1 MARSEERLLQDNLN
15 EIEKSAVASTE
26 KDIEYII
33 LEREANSA
41 KDLYRTLLGAVKE
54 VNINTNNVSNN
65 VVYVHEMATIPTSP
79 IKPDKKFNLL
89 MGLVL
94 GIILGAGFAFGR
106 EYMDQT
112 IRHAE
117 DVKKSTGLPVL
128 STVPLFTSQNDGEAR
143 PLLSIINNPKS
154 LFSESL
160 LTLRT
165 HLKIKLPQETPLT
178 ILVTSSGPREGK
190 TMISSNL
197 ALCMAMD
204 GKKTILIDSDLH
216 RPSIHKMFSK
226 DKNKGLFDLLV
237 DALNP
242 QWSEV
247 ELASMSLGDI
257 LHMIRLKHWS
267 GTVRINWDSLDSPLT
282 ISYKEGNTIGSNIS
296 EWKDRFSIPMG
307 FPPPHDLSFSIDES
321 EIADYDSP
329 RESGKQ
335 ALDFVSKYPRICE
348 SAFFG
353 DMLIEHFVKKS
364 DLENLHILTAGTN
377 PKNPSEIMGS
387 EQMKMLLHVLKER
400 YDRIIIDSPP
410 AWPLADVSAISPLID
425 TVLWVCR
432 AGEVPKK
439 MFHNTIEQIKQVQPD
454 ILGVILNAV
463 DLHRDRY
470 YYYGYPYYSYR
481 YYRSK
486 YYHEYYYGKSE
497 EEKKN
502 EESSPPVPR

>member
-1 MARSEERLLQDNLN
+1 
-15 EIEKSAVASTE
+15 
-26 KDIEYII
+26 
-33 LEREANSA
+33 
-41 KDLYRTLLGAVKE
+41 
-54 VNINTNNVSNN
+54 
-65 VVYVHEMATIPTSP
+65 
-79 IKPDKKFNLL
+79 
-89 MGLVL
+89 
-94 GIILGAGFAFGR
+94 
-106 EYMDQT
+106 
-112 IRHAE
+112 
-117 DVKKSTGLPVL
+117 
-128 STVPLFTSQNDGEAR
+128 
-143 PLLSIINNPKS
+143 
-154 LFSESL
+154 
-160 LTLRT
+160 
-165 HLKIKLPQETPLT
+165 
-178 ILVTSSGPREGK
+178 
-190 TMISSNL
+190 
-197 ALCMAMD
+197 
-204 GKKTILIDSDLH
+204 
-216 RPSIHKMFSK
+216 
-226 DKNKGLFDLLV
+226 
-237 DALNP
+237 
-242 QWSEV
+242 
-247 ELASMSLGDI
+247 MSLGDI